1 MERVYY
7 ETMKRPEMTPEQG
20 QRYIKLQV
28 GVAKL
33 MLELGSVESPAEYVD
48 RVAAIFEMMIMGEL
62 KMATEKEVEDM
73 RNQVRNQLK
82 LK

>member
-1 MERVYY
+1 
-7 ETMKRPEMTPEQG
+7 MTPEQG

-33 MLELGSVESPAEYVD
+33 MLDLGTIESPAEYVD